1 MKCKHPLCWQV
12 KCIRSYILSWFWIHS
27 QNMHFSTGCIVW
39 NFANSNGCR
48 TITVHIWPYV
58 GKAKMCFIGG
68 RFFGKFKQTA
78 EKCKQIFK
86 NWKKKTTASQTHF
99 IFTNI
104 GSNMHCFCAT
114 AIWNLEI
121 SNDTPCMLV
130 FWCNTYFEFTCPG
143 WNPIFSTA
151 RWIHKNHLTLAIFN
165 KGWVKMHPLCNT

>member
-86 NWKKKTTASQTHF
+86 NWKKNYCF
-99 IFTNI
+99 
-104 GSNMHCFCAT
+104 SNTFYLYQHRVKYALFLCNSNLKS
-114 AIWNLEI
+114 WNLKWY
-121 SNDTPCMLV
+121 PCMLNSLLMQYL
-130 FWCNTYFEFTCPG
+130 FGIYLSWLKSSKTCYF
-143 WNPIFSTA
+143 
-151 RWIHKNHLTLAIFN
+151 
-165 KGWVKMHPLCNT
+165 